1 MRRVLSIAAIL
12 IGARLL
18 FGNFLLTTAKRESF
32 FFDNYFTPIGLV
44 LIVAGAYFLLRD
56 YE

>member
-1 MRRVLSIAAIL
+1 MRRILPVAAIL

-18 FGNFLLTTAKRESF
+18 FGNFLMTTAKRESF
-32 FFDNYFTPIGLV
+32 FFDNYLTPLGLV
-44 LIVAGAYFLLRD
+44 LVVAGAYFLMKD